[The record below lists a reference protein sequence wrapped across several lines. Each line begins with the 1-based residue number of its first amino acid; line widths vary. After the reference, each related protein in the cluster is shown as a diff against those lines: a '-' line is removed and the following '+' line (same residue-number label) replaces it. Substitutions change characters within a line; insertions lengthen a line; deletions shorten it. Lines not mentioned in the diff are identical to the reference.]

1 MFLLSLLHDIL
12 INIYILYL
20 LLNRKQLA
28 VNVLKSTP
36 VKLVTKPLV
45 MNVSLVSDGGSDSLV
60 SRSFLGHCLKLFDFF

>member
-12 INIYILYL
+12 INIYISCL

-45 MNVSLVSDGGSDSLV
+45 MNVSLVSDGDLIVWYLV
-60 SRSFLGHCLKLFDFF
+60 PFSATV